1 MKKIVT
7 TFIIATLLSACSE
20 PDADI
25 SKFKWLEGRWEG
37 TEGDMKTFEEWEPIK
52 NNMLQGIGGVTAEG
66 DTMFS
71 EKIKIEII
79 DDEFYYVAAVPGNP
93 KAVAFKLKKSENN
106 STTFENLEN
115 DYPQR
120 VIYTLNADG
129 SLYARIEGRKT
140 GGDSKQEFTFK
151 KVK

>member
-1 MKKIVT
+1 MKKILI
-7 TFIIATLLSACSE
+7 TFVGITLFAACGK

-25 SKFKWLEGRWEG
+25 KKFKWLEGRWEG
-37 TEGDMKTFEEWEPIK
+37 VEGDMKTFEEWEPIK
-52 NNMLQGIGGVTAEG
+52 DNVIEGIGGVTADN

-93 KAVAFKLKKSENN
+93 KEVAFKLKKSENN

>member
-7 TFIIATLLSACSE
+7 TFIIATLLSSCSK

-25 SKFKWLEGRWEG
+25 AKFKWLEGRWEG
-37 TEGDMKTFEEWEPIK
+37 TEGDMKTFEEWEPVK

-140 GGDSKQEFTFK
+140 GGDSKQEFNFK